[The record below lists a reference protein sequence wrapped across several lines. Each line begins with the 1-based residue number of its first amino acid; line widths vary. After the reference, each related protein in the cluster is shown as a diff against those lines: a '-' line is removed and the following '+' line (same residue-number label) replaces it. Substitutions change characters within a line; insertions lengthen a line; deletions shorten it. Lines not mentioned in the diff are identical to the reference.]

1 MDETQNLIKLELTE
15 TEYKHYLTYKQK
27 CENQKE
33 YLKNYHKSDV
43 GREKRKIAQK
53 KYRLKVKK
61 KTKLVEIKKTKDELL
76 TQLKML
82 EEEEFNNSI

>member
-15 TEYKHYLTYKQK
+15 AEYKHYLTYKQK
-27 CENQKE
+27 CEKQKE
-33 YLKNYHKSDV
+33 YLKNYHRTEA

-53 KYRLKVKK
+53 KYRLKIKK
-61 KTKLVEIKKTKDELL
+61 KTKLVEIKKNKEQLL

-82 EEEEFNNSI
+82 EEEEYKNSI